1 MNTLHAP
8 DGPPSEKWAT
18 IGDLHVRY
26 LDWGDHG
33 VPVML
38 LHGLASSAH
47 WYDLVAPHLGNQ
59 CRIIAPDQRG
69 HGQTTQAPSGFDWG
83 TLSND
88 VVGLMDQLDISTA
101 AVFGH
106 SWGANV
112 ALNVAARFPDRVF
125 ALGLI
130 DGGISRGSRTSSSW
144 EEVRARATPR
154 DISGTREEFLD
165 RLRTQ
170 LSFCW
175 NDQVER
181 IVQTMVY
188 EDEQGRMQD
197 ILRAENHIQVMRAMW
212 EEPSSGSFPKI
223 VCPTIIIPAGPT
235 PERAGT
241 ERARL
246 NQEGVEAAAQEI
258 TNSRVRWIPETVH
271 DIGYH
276 KPEELAR
283 VIREFLAECSQSTP

>member
-1 MNTLHAP
+1 M
-8 DGPPSEKWAT
+8 
-18 IGDLHVRY
+18 I
-26 LDWGDHG
+26 
-33 VPVML
+33 L

-47 WYDLVAPHLGNQ
+47 WYDLVAPHLSDQ

-69 HGQTTQAPSGFDWG
+69 HGQTTQALTGYDWG
-83 TLSND
+83 TLAND
-88 VVGLMDQLDISTA
+88 VVGLMDHLDVSAA

-130 DGGISRGSRTSSSW
+130 DGGFSRASGTSSTW
-144 EEVRARATPR
+144 EEVKARATPR

-170 LSFCW
+170 LSFLW

-197 ILRAENHIQVMRAMW
+197 ILRPENHIQVMRAMW
-212 EEPSSGSFPKI
+212 EEPASNAYPKI

-235 PERAGT
+235 PQRAGS
-241 ERARL
+241 ERARMKE
-246 NQEGVEAAAQEI
+246 EGVEAAAQKI
-258 TNSRVRWIPETVH
+258 TNSRVHWIPETVH

-276 KPEELAR
+276 KPEELAG
-283 VIREFLAECSQSTP
+283 VMREFLADCSQIAA